1 MRIFAVLFVSL
12 TVLASPVT
20 AGHHKSGEGSGDGK
34 QGRFAKYDAN
44 GDGKITREEF
54 MSMAGKRFD
63 KMDANGDGSLSKG
76 EMKRPHKKRR
86 DD

>member
-1 MRIFAVLFVSL
+1 MRIFAVLCVSL
-12 TVLASPVT
+12 AVLASPAA

-44 GDGKITREEF
+44 GDDKITREEF